1 MATATPKSAAKAP
14 VWDAPAAAHLLSRA
28 AFGATPREIARLT
41 AMPLPKAVDTLLDE
55 AAAAPMPPRPGWVKD
70 VWTNEMLFPRDQP
83 PPPQDKLDEVFYR
96 WFAEID
102 ELRAWWFN
110 EMVTTP
116 GPLREVMT
124 LFWHGH
130 FTSATD
136 KAYISQVM
144 YEQNTTL
151 RRHAL
156 GNVRAL
162 VGAITIDPAMMIY
175 LDLEDSDKA
184 RANEN
189 YARELL
195 ELFTMGVGS
204 YTETDIKEV
213 ARALTG
219 WTLQAPPGTPK
230 QAKDDPTLDRL
241 YTREGLVPT
250 FVPGRHDT
258 GPKTIFGRTASFGTD
273 PVLDWIVE
281 QPAAGLFVAGKLIEF
296 FGAADPKGTLRTR
309 LAAVFVKEKY
319 EIRPVLRALL
329 TSPEFYAPASRGSLI
344 KGPVALLAG
353 AWRQLELEGRPT
365 PALTRMTA
373 AMGQELFY
381 PPNVKGWPGA
391 RFWIGAG
398 TLAVRY
404 HVADAL
410 LDGKIP
416 AGLTPPGPSRFTVF
430 PRDPG
435 PRREMIARYLADEA
449 KQRKSDLDVRFDPAK
464 LFPQGPPSEPPA
476 LVDALLR
483 RLVVTKVRPTTR
495 AGLVEACKAVPAA
508 ARTMLGVRLVL
519 ASPEYQMA

>member
-1 MATATPKSAAKAP
+1 MAAAMQKTAPKPPA
-14 VWDAPAAAHLLSRA
+14 WDARAAAHLLSRA
-28 AFGATPREIARLT
+28 AFGATPREIARLA
-41 AMPLPKAVDTLLDE
+41 AMPLDKAVDTLLDE
-55 AAAAPMPPRPGWVKD
+55 AAAALPPSRPAWVKD
-70 VWTNEMLFPRDQP
+70 VWTNEMLFHRDQP
-83 PPPQDKLDEVFYR
+83 PPAQEMLDEVFYR

-156 GNVRAL
+156 GSFRQL
-162 VGAITIDPAMMIY
+162 LGAITIDPAMMIY

-195 ELFTMGVGS
+195 ELFTMGVGR
-204 YTETDIKEV
+204 YTEKDIKET

-219 WTLQAPPGTPK
+219 WTLQAPPGTPRR
-230 QAKDDPTLDRL
+230 AKDDPTLDRL
-241 YTREGLVPT
+241 YTREGLVAT
-250 FVPGRHDT
+250 FVPERHDP
-258 GPKTIFGRTASFGTD
+258 GPKTVFGRTADFGTED
-273 PVLDWIVE
+273 VLDRVVE
-281 QPAAGLFVAGKLIEF
+281 QPATGRFVAAKLIDF
-296 FGAADPKGTLRTR
+296 FGAADPKGTLRDR
-309 LAAVFVKEKY
+309 LAAVFVKERS
-319 EIRPVLRALL
+319 EMRPVLRTLFSAA
-329 TSPEFYAPASRGSLI
+329 EFYAPASRGSLI

-404 HVADAL
+404 HLADAL
-410 LDGKIP
+410 LDGKVP

-435 PRREMIARYLADEA
+435 PRKEMIARYLADEA
-449 KQRKSDLDVRFDPAK
+449 KQRKSAIEVRFVPAK
-464 LFPQGPPSEPPA
+464 LFPEGAPSDPAA

-483 RLVVTKVRPTTR
+483 RLVVTKVRTATR
-495 AGLVEACKAVPAA
+495 TGLIEACKAVPAA
-508 ARTMLGVRLVL
+508 DRTTLGVRLML
-519 ASPEYQMA
+519 ASPEYQMS